1 MLIKFQVL
9 KSPLCYNRISKSM
22 VTTLAPVEE
31 VGSNMTYMN
40 CSPPKLLPPSGTG
53 KLFNTGAEIRI
64 SEVCIVCKGSEL
76 LSVKQYWLLGI
87 GSKLPNMLL
96 AGNTVLAVVDVAGTA
111 VSLETL

>member
-1 MLIKFQVL
+1 MLFKFQVL
-9 KSPLCYNRISKSM
+9 KSPLCYNRISKSI

-53 KLFNTGAEIRI
+53 KLFNTGAEIRT

-87 GSKLPNMLL
+87 GSKLNTLL
-96 AGNTVLAVVDVAGTA
+96 AGNTVLAVVDVAGTT
-111 VSLETL
+111 VSGTLE